1 MKKVFT
7 NLKLFFIAF
16 SVCFTLLFALFSIDA
31 IYSITKYRIVNF
43 KSNFLNSLRR
53 PISFET
59 SKPPLALSNNTSN
72 ENVIVDTLSQIQS
85 TLNINRPIIFRE
97 PLPEVP
103 SEALTQNL
111 LVIPKFDITAP
122 IGTVASENKKEI
134 YASLKKGVTVYP
146 TTSTP
151 GGEYSIILG
160 HSSRYPWEP
169 GKYKAVFSLLNELVV
184 GDRINVFWNQKAL
197 VYEVVDKK
205 IFLPY
210 PKGEGYTENIFPPN
224 SSEKT
229 IILQSCWP
237 VGVDYKRI
245 AIKTK
250 LINW

>member
-1 MKKVFT
+1 MKNLIT
-7 NLKLFFIAF
+7 NLKKFLIVF

-31 IYSITKYRIVNF
+31 IYSITMYKI
-43 KSNFLNSLRR
+43 KHWKTAFLTGLKR
-53 PISFET
+53 PISF
-59 SKPPLALSNNTSN
+59 
-72 ENVIVDTLSQIQS
+72 QINPQPVKS
-85 TLNINRPIIFRE
+85 FSDVLKEVPVKLGEAQPIIFRE
-97 PLPEVP
+97 PLPVVP
-103 SEALTQNL
+103 AEALTQNL
-111 LVIPKFDITAP
+111 LELPKFGITAP
-122 IGTVASENKKEI
+122 IGTVSTENKKEI
-134 YASLKKGVTVYP
+134 YATLKKGVIIYP
-146 TTSTP
+146 TTSLP

-169 GKYKAVFSLLNELVV
+169 GKYKAVFSLLNELAV

-210 PKGEGYTENIFPPN
+210 PKGESYTENIFPPN
-224 SSEKT
+224 SNEKT
-229 IILQSCWP
+229 LILQSCWP